1 MDVHNGSAA
10 LRLTN
15 DDDDGEFALSQEQL
29 ASAQDPHGTIQK
41 LIEQRQEASPGPRV
55 GRPYH
60 VWRDNLE
67 LARMLNDRLA
77 SGAPD

>member
-1 MDVHNGSAA
+1 MDE
-10 LRLTN
+10 
-15 DDDDGEFALSQEQL
+15 DDDGEFTVSQEQL
-29 ASAQDPHGTIQK
+29 ASAQDPRGTIQK
-41 LIEQRQEASPGPRV
+41 LIEQGQELTSKPPV

-77 SGAPD
+77 SGASD